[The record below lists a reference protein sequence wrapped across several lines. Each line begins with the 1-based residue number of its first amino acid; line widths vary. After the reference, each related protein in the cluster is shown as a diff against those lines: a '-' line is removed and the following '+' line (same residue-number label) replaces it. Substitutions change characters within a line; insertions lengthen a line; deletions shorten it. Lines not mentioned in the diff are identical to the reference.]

1 MHKSRFND
9 LFTRD
14 QLFRQ
19 LCADELGLTQ
29 ADFIKGQLNDIGFFE
44 KIRLLYKYSR
54 VTSGYPLQYL
64 TGKSHFYGLQLH
76 VDKNVLIP
84 RPETETLVDLALGI
98 IKESNSSSYSIIDI
112 GTGSGCIIIAL
123 YKQLE
128 KTLEKE
134 LFSKIA
140 FSACDISVKALK
152 IAKMNAKNNQ
162 AKIRFFSSDLL
173 SRARNGEQ
181 FDLVLANLPYL
192 KSDYQKDNKNLS
204 HEPRL
209 ALDGLG
215 EDGLQIIERLITQ
228 LNSDRYNK
236 TTLILELDPDQVKKA
251 VILLNSTNYNCT
263 IKRDLCD
270 RERFIVAKRSN

>member
-1 MHKSRFND
+1 MRKSRFND

-19 LCADELGLTQ
+19 LIADELGLTQ

-44 KIRLLYKYSR
+44 KIRLLYKYNR
-54 VTSGYPLQYL
+54 ALSGYPLQYL
-64 TGKSHFYGLQLH
+64 TGKSHFYGLQLR

-128 KTLEKE
+128 KTLGKE

-140 FSACDISVKALK
+140 FSACDISAKALK
-152 IAKMNAKNNQ
+152 IAKMNAKNNR
-162 AKIRFFSSDLL
+162 AKIGFFSSDLL
-173 SRARNGEQ
+173 SRTRNGEQ

-192 KSDYQKDNKNLS
+192 KSDYQKDNKDLS

-251 VILLNSTNYNCT
+251 VILLNSTHYDCT
-263 IKRDLCD
+263 VKRDLCD